1 MFILLQKLIENLLDF
16 YYAPDTGANPAHKET
31 EKPTEEPTEKP
42 TEEPTEKPTEEPAK
56 DDKNTVI
63 ADVTAVLEEKYAKQI
78 ESLETKN
85 KEQSAIIKQLLLGE
99 NASESP
105 KTRFDEV
112 IEKINKKRET
122 RKL

>member
-1 MFILLQKLIENLLDF
+1 MDDEIKKEI
-16 YYAPDTGANPAHKET
+16 ET
-31 EKPTEEPTEKP
+31 EETTENPTEETE
-42 TEEPTEKPTEEPAK
+42 TENPAE
-56 DDKNTVI
+56 DDNNTIV
-63 ADVTAVLEEKYAKQI
+63 ADVTAALEEKYAKQI

-99 NASESP
+99 NASEPP
-105 KTRFDEV
+105 KTRFDEI

>member
-1 MFILLQKLIENLLDF
+1 MDDEIKKEIENE
-16 YYAPDTGANPAHKET
+16 ET
-31 EKPTEEPTEKP
+31 TENPTEETE
-42 TEEPTEKPTEEPAK
+42 TENPAE
-56 DDKNTVI
+56 DDNNTIV
-63 ADVTAVLEEKYAKQI
+63 ADVTAALEEKYAKQI

-99 NASESP
+99 NASEPP
-105 KTRFDEV
+105 KTRFDEI

>member
-1 MFILLQKLIENLLDF
+1 MDDEIKKEN
-16 YYAPDTGANPAHKET
+16 ET
-31 EKPTEEPTEKP
+31 EKPAEETTGKP
-42 TEEPTEKPTEEPAK
+42 AEEPAEEPAE
-56 DDKNTVI
+56 DDKNTVV
-63 ADVTAVLEEKYAKQI
+63 ADVTAALEEKYAKQI

-99 NASESP
+99 NVSEPP

>member
-1 MFILLQKLIENLLDF
+1 MDDEIKKEN
-16 YYAPDTGANPAHKET
+16 E
-31 EKPTEEPTEKP
+31 TEEPTEKP
-42 TEEPTEKPTEEPAK
+42 AEEPAEETNE
-56 DDKNTVI
+56 DDKNTIV
-63 ADVTAVLEEKYAKQI
+63 ADVTAALEEKYAKQI

-99 NASESP
+99 NASEPP

>member
-1 MFILLQKLIENLLDF
+1 MDDEIKKEIE
-16 YYAPDTGANPAHKET
+16 TEETT
-31 EKPTEEPTEKP
+31 EKPTEEAETEKP
-42 TEEPTEKPTEEPAK
+42 AEEPTE
-56 DDKNTVI
+56 DDKNTVV
-63 ADVTAVLEEKYAKQI
+63 ADVTAALEEKYAKQI

-99 NASESP
+99 NDFEPP

>member
-1 MFILLQKLIENLLDF
+1 MDDEIK
-16 YYAPDTGANPAHKET
+16 KET
-31 EKPTEEPTEKP
+31 ETEET
-42 TEEPTEKPTEEPAK
+42 TEKPTEEPAEEPAE
-56 DDKNTVI
+56 DDKNTVV
-63 ADVTAVLEEKYAKQI
+63 ADVTAALEEKYAKQI

-99 NASESP
+99 NAPETP

-112 IEKINKKRET
+112 IEKINKKREM

>member
-1 MFILLQKLIENLLDF
+1 MNDEIKKEIE
-16 YYAPDTGANPAHKET
+16 TEETT
-31 EKPTEEPTEKP
+31 EKPTEESA
-42 TEEPTEKPTEEPAK
+42 EEPAE
-56 DDKNTVI
+56 DDKNTVV
-63 ADVTAVLEEKYAKQI
+63 ADVTAALEEKYAKQI

-99 NASESP
+99 NALETP

>member
-1 MFILLQKLIENLLDF
+1 MDDEIKKEIE
-16 YYAPDTGANPAHKET
+16 TEETTEKPAEEAET
-31 EKPTEEPTEKP
+31 EKPAE
-42 TEEPTEKPTEEPAK
+42 
-56 DDKNTVI
+56 DDNNTIV
-63 ADVTAVLEEKYAKQI
+63 ADVTEALEEKYAKQI

-99 NASESP
+99 NASEPP

-112 IEKINKKRET
+112 IERINKKRET

>member
-1 MFILLQKLIENLLDF
+1 MDDEIKKEI
-16 YYAPDTGANPAHKET
+16 ET
-31 EKPTEEPTEKP
+31 EET
-42 TEEPTEKPTEEPAK
+42 TEEPAEETNEETD
-56 DDKNTVI
+56 DDKNTIV
-63 ADVTAVLEEKYAKQI
+63 ADVTAALEEKYAKQI

-99 NASESP
+99 NASEPP

>member
-1 MFILLQKLIENLLDF
+1 MDDEIKKE
-16 YYAPDTGANPAHKET
+16 PGTETEEPKTETEET
-31 EKPTEEPTEKP
+31 EKPAE
-42 TEEPTEKPTEEPAK
+42 
-56 DDKNTVI
+56 DDKNTIV
-63 ADVTAVLEEKYAKQI
+63 ADVTAALEEKYAKQI

-99 NASESP
+99 NASEPP

-112 IEKINKKRET
+112 IDKINKKRET

>member
-1 MFILLQKLIENLLDF
+1 MDDEIKKEIE
-16 YYAPDTGANPAHKET
+16 TEETTEKPAEETET
-31 EKPTEEPTEKP
+31 EKPAE
-42 TEEPTEKPTEEPAK
+42 
-56 DDKNTVI
+56 DDKNTVV
-63 ADVTAVLEEKYAKQI
+63 ADVTAALEEKYAKQI

-99 NASESP
+99 NVSEPP

-112 IEKINKKRET
+112 IERINKKRET

>member
-1 MFILLQKLIENLLDF
+1 MDDEIK
-16 YYAPDTGANPAHKET
+16 KET
-31 EKPTEEPTEKP
+31 ETVE
-42 TEEPTEKPTEEPAK
+42 PTEEPAEEPTEEPAE
-56 DDKNTVI
+56 DDKNTVV
-63 ADVTAVLEEKYAKQI
+63 ADVTAALEEKFAKQI

-99 NASESP
+99 NASEPP

>member
-1 MFILLQKLIENLLDF
+1 MDDEIKKDPETETKENE
-16 YYAPDTGANPAHKET
+16 TETKESEETET
-31 EKPTEEPTEKP
+31 EKPAE
-42 TEEPTEKPTEEPAK
+42 
-56 DDKNTVI
+56 DDKNTIV

-85 KEQSAIIKQLLLGE
+85 KEQSSIIKQLLLGE
-99 NASESP
+99 NASEPP

-112 IEKINKKRET
+112 IEKINKKREM

>member
-1 MFILLQKLIENLLDF
+1 MENEIKKEIETEE
-16 YYAPDTGANPAHKET
+16 AT
-31 EKPTEEPTEKP
+31 EKPAEKP
-42 TEEPTEKPTEEPAK
+42 VEETNEETD
-56 DDKNTVI
+56 DDKNTIV

-99 NASESP
+99 NASEPP

>member
-1 MFILLQKLIENLLDF
+1 MDDKIKKEPGTEIEE
-16 YYAPDTGANPAHKET
+16 PKTETEEPKTETEETET
-31 EKPTEEPTEKP
+31 EKPAE
-42 TEEPTEKPTEEPAK
+42 
-56 DDKNTVI
+56 DDKNTVV
-63 ADVTAVLEEKYAKQI
+63 ADVTAALEEKYSKQI
-78 ESLETKN
+78 ESLEAKT

-99 NASESP
+99 NVSEPP

>member
-1 MFILLQKLIENLLDF
+1 MEDEIK
-16 YYAPDTGANPAHKET
+16 KET
-31 EKPTEEPTEKP
+31 ETEETTEKP
-42 TEEPTEKPTEEPAK
+42 AEEPAEK
-56 DDKNTVI
+56 PAEKPAEGYKNTIV
-63 ADVTAVLEEKYAKQI
+63 ADVTAALEEKYAKQI

-99 NASESP
+99 NDSEPP

-112 IEKINKKRET
+112 IDKINKKREL